1 METNVTLP
9 VVVSDRDFAA
19 TVLEAQQPVLVDF
32 SAEWCGPCKAIAP
45 VMRTLAAEYGERL
58 RVATVDIDANPQLA
72 ARYRVRS
79 VPTVMLL
86 AKGEVERVFVGAQPA
101 EEYRVGIDALLSRAV
116 A

>member
-1 METNVTLP
+1 METKANLP
-9 VVVSDRDFAA
+9 VVVNDRDFAA
-19 TVLEAQQPVLVDF
+19 TVLKAPQPVLVDF

-86 AKGEVERVFVGAQPA
+86 ANGEVERVFVGAQP
-101 EEYRVGIDALLSRAV
+101 EREYRVGIDALLSRAV